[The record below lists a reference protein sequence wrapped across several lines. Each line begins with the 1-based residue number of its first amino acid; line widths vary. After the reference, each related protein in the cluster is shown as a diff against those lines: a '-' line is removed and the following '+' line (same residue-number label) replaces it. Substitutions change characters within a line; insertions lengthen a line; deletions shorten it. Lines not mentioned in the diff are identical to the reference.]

1 MKLVTSDSLQSITLA
16 TLHFVHSIRRF
27 TNHALATL
35 QFLQQNGA
43 FKAYFPLIRLILL
56 HFLQRSLAN

>member
-16 TLHFVHSIRRF
+16 TLHFVHSIRRL

-43 FKAYFPLIRLILL
+43 FTAHFPLIRLILL